1 MQPLASKLAIA
12 TGANSGTGHPLDP
25 RLTTEYCQQLNAA
38 DRAVALALSQGRMS
52 RPSHP
57 IEHQ

>member
-12 TGANSGTGHPLDP
+12 TGANSGTGHSLDV
-25 RLTTEYCQQLNAA
+25 RLTTEGCLQLDAA

-52 RPSHP
+52 RP
-57 IEHQ
+57 